1 VRLFAEL
8 WARGEMDQWW
18 ALVESAASVNP
29 EVRAELADEEALA
42 PLRALLVGADHAAI
56 IFDAASRWKAP
67 DR

>member
-1 VRLFAEL
+1 
-8 WARGEMDQWW
+8 MDQWW
-18 ALVESAASVNP
+18 ALVEGAASVNS

-42 PLRALLVGADHAAI
+42 PLRALLVGADHAVI